1 MQNVLISLT
10 DDEYAMLV
18 KTQELMRIAGGAA
31 ETADA
36 YAEFILK
43 SAIAS
48 YAVQYPNEAPS
59 AVEVAIYKDAAARA
73 EARAAAEAD
82 RRVAAEA
89 KLVENVGA
97 DGGGSLADQL
107 ARV

>member
-1 MQNVLISLT
+1 MPEIKSTLT
-10 DDEYAMLV
+10 TEEYAILQ

-43 SAIAS
+43 GAIAS
-48 YAVQYPNEAPS
+48 YAVQYPNDAPS
-59 AVEVAIYKDAAARA
+59 AAEVAVYKDAAARA
-73 EARAAAEAD
+73 EARAAAEAE